1 MLIFIIVWVVLLVLS
16 VLLIVCATNKNIK
29 PEDKESYFTAGK
41 IIVSIAFLA
50 LLAGW
55 IIGA

>member
-1 MLIFIIVWVVLLVLS
+1 MLIFIIVWLVLLVLS

-55 IIGA
+55 VIGA

>member
-55 IIGA
+55 VIGA

>member
-1 MLIFIIVWVVLLVLS
+1 MLIFVIVWVVLLVLS

-41 IIVSIAFLA
+41 IILTIGFLA
-50 LLAGW
+50 LFAGW
-55 IIGA
+55 VIGA